1 MEREDGDG
9 MMERTEYIEKWKVVN
24 MLIDVENR
32 AQGTYRENG
41 EKLYRDLVE
50 TEIKIGKLPAADVAP
65 VRPGRWIN
73 AEKIN
78 NKPYRIKNLEK
89 WVIYRCSECGYSNG
103 RRTNA
108 NYCPNCGAKMDG
120 KEKDYD

>member
-50 TEIKIGKLPAADVAP
+50 TEIKIGKLPAADVAL
-65 VRPGRWIN
+65 VRKGRWLSW
-73 AEKIN
+73 EEEFQKTPKRKN
-78 NKPYRIKNLEK
+78 NL
-89 WVIYRCSECGYSNG
+89 
-103 RRTNA
+103 
-108 NYCPNCGAKMDG
+108 GAF
-120 KEKDYD
+120 

>member
-50 TEIKIGKLPAADVAP
+50 TEIKIGKFNGIELIEKYSIKTPRSRRCPSAEREV
-65 VRPGRWIN
+65 VKLGRGIP
-73 AEKIN
+73 KN
-78 NKPYRIKNLEK
+78 NKEK
-89 WVIYRCSECGYSNG
+89 
-103 RRTNA
+103 
-108 NYCPNCGAKMDG
+108 
-120 KEKDYD
+120 

>member
-50 TEIKIGKLPAADVAP
+50 TEIKIGKLPAEDVAL
-65 VRPGRWIN
+65 VRKGRWLSWEE
-73 AEKIN
+73 AFQKTSKRKN
-78 NKPYRIKNLEK
+78 NLGVFCDKCHKHND
-89 WVIYRCSECGYSNG
+89 N
-103 RRTNA
+103 RTD
-108 NYCPNCGAKMDG
+108 YCPNCGAKMDG
-120 KEKDYD
+120 GIKTDG